1 MRIAFPCCSPCL
13 ALALALAPVVVLGPG
28 AVASPAA
35 AQTLERVNPAG
46 MSTPRTYSHV
56 VKVGKLLFIAGQ
68 VGYDAQGKLVATDMK
83 AQFERALENM
93 KLALASQGADF
104 SHVAKITIFV
114 TSIDDF
120 RGAGMPEIRTKY
132 FGDSK
137 PASTLVQ
144 VVRLAEPDIKIEI
157 EAIAALP

>member
-1 MRIAFPCCSPCL
+1 MTVTLSSFRRPLVLAACL
-13 ALALALAPVVVLGPG
+13 ALGALGIAATR
-28 AVASPAA
+28 AS
-35 AQTLERVNPAG
+35 AQTVERVNPAG

-68 VGYDAQGKLVATDMK
+68 VGYDAQGKLVAPDMK
-83 AQFERALENM
+83 AQYERALENL
-93 KLALASQGADF
+93 KLALASQGTDF
-104 SHVAKITIFV
+104 SQVAKVTFYV

-120 RGAGMPEIRTKY
+120 RAPGMQEIRAKY

-144 VVRLAEPDIKIEI
+144 VVRLAEPDIKIEVD
-157 EAIAALP
+157 AIAALP